1 MLRALG
7 HTDVRDSPD
16 SPGPS
21 LHENAWAVR
30 SLTPPMLGRTQAC
43 MFAGA
48 GVLGF
53 VGVLLPHPTGF
64 NVVGLVSLQAVCLV
78 SAILLLA
85 LGKRTPGW
93 LVAITPFAGTALI
106 SAALYYSDQST
117 SAYMLFYLWIGIYA
131 FYFLSRT
138 RAWLLGA
145 FAVLNYGA
153 TILLLRLGDGNAT
166 VGLANGDVHDFVLI
180 TGTLAVAGVFIVT
193 LRDRVGRLIDRLTD
207 AASTDP
213 LTGLLNRRGF
223 HHITE
228 TELERSRRGHRPFSL
243 LVGDCDFFKLVND
256 QFGHHAGDEAL
267 KSIAALLDHNK
278 RRIDTAARMGGE
290 EFALMLPETDQH
302 EAYILA
308 ERLRSRLR
316 GLFAAEPVGLTM
328 SFGVASYPVHG
339 ASVDALLR
347 AADEA
352 LYAAKAL
359 GRDRSVIYS
368 AEVGAILTGNPPNRG
383 GDHAQ
388 LATVLSLAEALD
400 VRDTG
405 TARHSQTVG
414 RYSELMAR
422 ALRLGRE
429 HVERVRLAGVLHD
442 IGKIGVPDSILGK
455 PGPLS
460 DEEYGQMRKHPEIGA
475 RILGGSGLEDIRRW
489 ILAHHERPDGQG
501 YPHRLVDEEIPIE
514 AKILAV
520 ADAYEAMTSDRVY
533 REAIGERAARDELRR
548 HSGTQFDPRVVEAFL
563 RVLVQ
568 RDRDAADEEGSV
580 REARSG

>member
-1 MLRALG
+1 VLRSLG
-7 HTDVRDSPD
+7 HTDVGDSPD

-30 SLTPPMLGRTQAC
+30 SLTPPMLGRTQAYL
-43 MFAGA
+43 FAGA

-53 VGVLLPHPTGF
+53 LGVLLPHPGGF
-64 NVVGLVSLQAVCLV
+64 NVVGLVSLQALCVLAALV
-78 SAILLLA
+78 LLG
-85 LGKRTPGW
+85 LGKRTPAW
-93 LVAITPFAGTALI
+93 LVATTPFAGTVLI
-106 SAALYYSDQST
+106 SAALFYSHEST

-138 RAWLLGA
+138 RAWLLGG
-145 FAVLNYGA
+145 FAVVNYAA
-153 TILLLRLGDGNAT
+153 TILVLRLSDSHAT
-166 VGLANGDVHDFVLI
+166 GGLANGDIHDFVLI

-213 LTGLLNRRGF
+213 LTGLVNRRGF
-223 HHITE
+223 HHVIE
-228 TELERSRRGHRPFSL
+228 TELERSRRGQRPFSL
-243 LVGDCDFFKLVND
+243 LLGDCDFFKLVND
-256 QFGHHAGDEAL
+256 RFGHHAGDEAL
-267 KSIAALLDHNK
+267 QGIATLLNRNK
-278 RRIDTAARMGGE
+278 RRIDTAARIGGE
-290 EFALMLPETDQH
+290 EFALVLPETDQH

-328 SFGVASYPVHG
+328 SFGVASYPMHG

-359 GRDRSVIYS
+359 GRDRSVIHS
-368 AEVGAILTGNPPNRG
+368 AEVGAILTGNPDSRG
-383 GDHAQ
+383 GEHAQ

-414 RYSELMAR
+414 RYSEMMAR
-422 ALRLGRE
+422 ALGLGRE

-442 IGKIGVPDSILGK
+442 IGKIGVPDAILRK
-455 PGPLS
+455 PGPL
-460 DEEYGQMRKHPEIGA
+460 DDDEYGQMRKHPEIGA

-489 ILAHHERPDGQG
+489 ILAHHERPDGGG
-501 YPHRLVDEEIPIE
+501 YPHRLRDEEIPIE

-533 REAIGERAARDELRR
+533 RAAIGQRAARAELRR
-548 HSGTQFDPRVVEAFL
+548 HAGTQFDPRVVEAFL
-563 RVLVQ
+563 QVLVQ
-568 RDRDAADEEGSV
+568 RDRDASEEEPVGETGS
-580 REARSG
+580 R